1 MSCSKWLTGVFYKLD
16 CFYSFI
22 QKGTKWTKE
31 MYRGEKNRFLYTSP
45 KFLSFLMRFINPL
58 LACWPRSLGWEQQPA
73 LLRHFPCLKVHGA
86 QLQHQLLIFYLY
98 SLPSFDKY
106 LQSSLWASNPRSLD
120 WFLINVSKISGL
132 KPEAFLSTL
141 LYSFHRENYSLPP
154 VFYLPTSS
162 TI

>member
-1 MSCSKWLTGVFYKLD
+1 MVSCSKWLTGIFYKLD

-31 MYRGEKNRFLYTSP
+31 MYRGKKTS
-45 KFLSFLMRFINPL
+45 FCILLLNFYLSWQGL
-58 LACWPRSLGWEQQPA
+58 LTRCWPVDLDLWGGSNGLHCRGTSLVSKSMVLNCNTNYSSSTSTHCQA
-73 LLRHFPCLKVHGA
+73 LTSISKALFG
-86 QLQHQLLIFYLY
+86 HQI
-98 SLPSFDKY
+98 P
-106 LQSSLWASNPRSLD
+106 D
-120 WFLINVSKISGL
+120 WFLVNVSKISGL
-132 KPEAFLSTL
+132 KPEAFLMTL